1 MEKSTLGL
9 GVFSK
14 LLGFGVHI
22 GDTDIAIVTCRLYRD
37 ALAASTRST
46 YKTGVRHLR
55 KFTQKYPKIP
65 LPTVDINSHS
75 RLTLSLVFFAAY
87 LFELDSIKSYSTIRN
102 YMTHVTQ
109 FYVKKGY
116 AKKSL
121 KSELLQTVMRGIKNS
136 MPPKADSRV
145 AFLLIH
151 YHIPTRLR
159 RTRSTLIKKATVAI
173 SFGFFAMLRF
183 HSYGKFGW
191 KNLTLVL
198 RGGKEVVLSTLTR
211 ITVSRLLASNC
222 VTGFYFT
229 FADKFHPE
237 ARAYFCKVA
246 DLHRRLSLICPLKN
260 LQKIVEVCQDELF
273 FPPSEITRTVLTQNM
288 KSISRIEKNIK
299 PHSLRIGGHT
309 YYTVYGLDTD
319 FRDYLARRKIKKSS
333 QTYYRA
339 SPHLTIYKLRQ
350 FFKRS
355 FT

>member
-1 MEKSTLGL
+1 MR
-9 GVFSK
+9 
-14 LLGFGVHI
+14 LLNFGIRI
-22 GDTDIAIVTCRLYRD
+22 GDTDIAIVACRLYRD
-37 ALAASTRST
+37 ALAPSTRGT
-46 YKTGVRHLR
+46 YKTGVRHLH
-55 KFTQKYPKIP
+55 KFAKRYPKIP
-65 LPTVDINSHS
+65 LPTTDLNTHS
-75 RLTLSLVFFAAY
+75 RLSLSLVFFAAY

-102 YMTHVTQ
+102 YMSHVTQ

-151 YHIPTRLR
+151 YHIPTHLKIS
-159 RTRSTLIKKATVAI
+159 RSTVVKKATAAI

-183 HSYGKFGW
+183 HSHGKFGW

-198 RGGKEVVLSTLTR
+198 RGGKEVHPSTHTRLTVLG
-211 ITVSRLLASNC
+211 LLASNC
-222 VTGFYFT
+222 VVGFYFT
-229 FADKFHPE
+229 FDDKFHPG

-246 DLHRRLSLICPLKN
+246 DLHRRLSLICPLTQ
-260 LQKIVEVCQDELF
+260 LLKIMESSQDEFF

-288 KSISRIEKNIK
+288 KFIAGIEKNIK

-319 FRDYLARRKIKKSS
+319 FRDYLARRKVNKST

-355 FT
+355 FA